1 MKTTTL
7 TALLFGGLSI
17 IGLGSCKKLSPA
29 KQATNT
35 NTSNQINPKT
45 TTTTADYNFNDSDL
59 TSAGWTK
66 VFDDE
71 FNTDGDFSNWYAYT
85 GGVQNELQLNQP
97 ANAVVTGGNL
107 QIQAKQET
115 ATGPATIGSTTQ
127 KTFNYTSA
135 SIVSGATYSANS
147 TTPKVRIVA
156 RVKLASGY
164 GLTNLFYS
172 YGLNWPTN
180 GQINFFQVEGND
192 TKRYETNYFYGTQAG
207 QNLVTNS
214 LYFNPVDQ
222 DLSSS
227 FHVFMTEWT
236 QNSINY
242 YIDGQLVEQKS
253 GGGYVPSLFG
263 KAQNLALS
271 LPIGGLYYDASFSAA
286 NVQTGTMYVDY
297 VKVFT
302 SK

>member
-29 KQATNT
+29 KQSTNT
-35 NTSNQINPKT
+35 NVSSQINPKT
-45 TTTTADYNFNDSDL
+45 TTLTANYDFNETDL

-71 FNTDGDFSNWYAYT
+71 FTGDLSNWYAYT
-85 GGVQNELQLNQP
+85 GGVQNELELNQP
-97 ANAVVTGGNL
+97 ANATIVSGVL
-107 QIQAKQET
+107 QITAKQET
-115 ATGPATIGSTTQ
+115 ATGPATIGGSTN

-135 SIVSGATYSANS
+135 SIVSGATYSANA

-192 TKRYETNYFYGTQAG
+192 MKRYETNYFFGTQAG
-207 QNLVTNS
+207 QNLVNNS
-214 LYFNPVDQ
+214 MLYNPVDQ

-236 QNSINY
+236 QTSINY
-242 YIDGQLVEQKS
+242 YIDGQLVEQKTA
-253 GGGYVPSLFG
+253 GGYVPSLFG
-263 KAQNLALS
+263 KAENIALS
-271 LPIGGLYYDASFSAA
+271 LPIGGLYYDSSFSAA

>member
-35 NTSNQINPKT
+35 NTSNQINTKT
-45 TTTTADYNFNDSDL
+45 ATTTANYDFNDSDL
-59 TSAGWTK
+59 TSTGWTK

-71 FNTDGDFSNWYAYT
+71 FTGDLSNWYAYT
-85 GGVQNELQLNQP
+85 GGVQNELELNQS
-97 ANAVVTGGNL
+97 ANATIVNGVL
-107 QIQAKQET
+107 QITAKQET
-115 ATGPATIGSTTQ
+115 ATGPTTIGSSST

-214 LYFNPVDQ
+214 MFFNPVDQ

-227 FHVFMTEWT
+227 FHVFVTEWT
-236 QNSINY
+236 QNSLNY
-242 YIDGQLVEQKS
+242 YIDGQLVEQKTS
-253 GGGYVPSLFG
+253 GSYVPSLFG
-263 KAQNLALS
+263 KAENLALS
-271 LPIGGLYYDASFSAA
+271 LPIGGLYYDSSFSAA

>member
-17 IGLGSCKKLSPA
+17 IGLSSCKKLSPA

-35 NTSNQINPKT
+35 NTSNQINTKT
-45 TTTTADYNFNDSDL
+45 ATTTANYDFNDSDL

-71 FNTDGDFSNWYAYT
+71 FTGDLSNWYAYT
-85 GGVQNELQLNQP
+85 GGVQNELELNQP
-97 ANAVVTGGNL
+97 ANATIVNGVL
-107 QIQAKQET
+107 QITAKQET
-115 ATGPATIGSTTQ
+115 ATGPTTIGSSST

-214 LYFNPVDQ
+214 MFFNPVDQ

-227 FHVFMTEWT
+227 FHVFVTEWT
-236 QNSINY
+236 QNSLNY

-263 KAQNLALS
+263 KAENLALS
-271 LPIGGLYYDASFSAA
+271 LPIGGLYYDSSFSAS

>member
-29 KQATNT
+29 KQGVNT
-35 NTSNQINPKT
+35 NISNQINPKT
-45 TTTTADYNFNDSDL
+45 ATTTADYNFNDSDL

-71 FNTDGDFSNWYAYT
+71 FTGDLSNWYAYT

-97 ANAVVTGGNL
+97 ANATIVNGVL
-107 QIQAKQET
+107 QISAKQET
-115 ATGPATIGSTTQ
+115 ATGPTTIGSSST

-192 TKRYETNYFYGTQAG
+192 MKRYETNYFFGTQAG

-214 LYFNPVDQ
+214 MFFNPVDQ

-227 FHVFMTEWT
+227 FHVFVTEWT
-236 QNSINY
+236 QNSLNY
-242 YIDGQLVEQKS
+242 YIDGQLVEQKT

-263 KAQNLALS
+263 KAENLALS
-271 LPIGGLYYDASFSAA
+271 LPIGGLYYDSSFSAA

>member
-7 TALLFGGLSI
+7 TALVFGGLSI
-17 IGLGSCKKLSPA
+17 IGLGSCKKLNPA
-29 KQATNT
+29 KQGT
-35 NTSNQINPKT
+35 TSNPISINPVT
-45 TTTTADYNFNDSDL
+45 TTTTANYDFNDTDL

-71 FNTDGDFSNWYAYT
+71 FTGDLSNWYAYT
-85 GGVQNELQLNQP
+85 GGVQNELELNQP
-97 ANAVVTGGNL
+97 ANATVVNGML
-107 QIQAKQET
+107 QIAAKQET
-115 ATGPATIGSTTQ
+115 ATGPTTIGSTST

-135 SIVSGATYSANS
+135 YIVSGATYSANS

-192 TKRYETNYFYGTQAG
+192 TKRYETNYFYGTQAN
-207 QNLVTNS
+207 QNLVNNS
-214 LYFNPVDQ
+214 ILFNPVDQ

-236 QNSINY
+236 QTSLNY
-242 YIDGQLVEQKS
+242 YIDGKLVEQKTA
-253 GGGYVPSLFG
+253 GGYVPSLFG
-263 KAQNLALS
+263 KAENIALS